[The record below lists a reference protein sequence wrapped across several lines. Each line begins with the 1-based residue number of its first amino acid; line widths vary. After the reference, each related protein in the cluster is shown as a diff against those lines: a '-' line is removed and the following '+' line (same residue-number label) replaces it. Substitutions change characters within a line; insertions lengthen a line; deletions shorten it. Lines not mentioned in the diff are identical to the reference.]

1 VAELFGEGG
10 EGSQMNELALFAG
23 AGGGI
28 LGSKLLGHRIIGYVE
43 NNEYCQRVLAQRIK
57 DGILDDAP
65 IFGDIRVF
73 NSEGYAAS
81 YTGMVDVVSGGFPCQ
96 PFSSASHGQRVADDM
111 WPEMRRTVAIV
122 QPRFVFAEN
131 VQREPIEA
139 AATDLRAM
147 GYDPKAVSLSAA
159 DMGADH
165 IRERFWLLAYADD
178 QGELLRRVD
187 AKMGCLPE
195 LQSRVWQVPPGNGG
209 MVDGMA
215 ARLDRFK
222 ATGNGQI
229 PIVAATAFRILSGIL
244 QKPERGKR

>member
-1 VAELFGEGG
+1 
-10 EGSQMNELALFAG
+10 MNELALFAG

-65 IFGDIRVF
+65 IFGDIRAF

-111 WPEMRRTVAIV
+111 WPEMRRTIAII

-139 AATDLRAM
+139 AATNLRSM
-147 GYDPKAVSLSAA
+147 GYIARAISLSAA

-165 IRERFWLLAYADD
+165 IRERFWLLAYSDNES
-178 QGELLRRVD
+178 ELLRKVD
-187 AKMGCLPE
+187 AKVGCLSE
-195 LQSRVWQVPPGNGG
+195 LQNSVWQSDPRIGR
-209 MVDGMA
+209 MVDGLA
-215 ARLDRFK
+215 ARVERFR

-244 QKPERGKR
+244 DR